1 MKPKSRP
8 AECQKASPLS
18 GDLKLIES
26 DAAAVDVGSRSHWVA
41 VNPQRDPNC
50 VREFGSFTAD
60 LIRLADWLAQCR
72 VKSVVMEA
80 TGVYWVPLYEVLESR
95 GFKVYVVDAHTVRH
109 LPGRSKSDVKD
120 CQWLRRLHSYGLLQ
134 SSFRPP
140 AQIRQLRNYLRSRT
154 KIVEAAAQQ
163 QLRMQKALTLMNIHL
178 HHVIS
183 DLGGL
188 TGLAIVRAIVAG
200 ERDPKRLARLR
211 DPRIRASKETIQKS
225 LEGNWRE
232 ELLFDLKMAL
242 ESYDH
247 FQGQIAA
254 YDERIRQELK
264 EVPSKVDPQSQP
276 LPAARAKSCRKRPG
290 MSQQDQL
297 DLREE
302 LYRISGVDLTRIDG
316 ISLQSAQKVFFE
328 IGTNVEAWRD
338 EKHFSSWLG
347 LSPNHR
353 ISGGKVLKRSSRKVV
368 NPLSVAL
375 RLAARTLRNSHSAL
389 GANFRRLIAKIG
401 MPKAITAMARKLA
414 VLIYRMLKYGTQYVD
429 KGMQHY
435 ESKYQQTK
443 LQYLRYQAAKL
454 GMTLVPNQLA
464 ATVIHQEQESP

>member
-1 MKPKSRP
+1 MKRKSRR
-8 AECQKASPLS
+8 AKGQKMSPFS
-18 GDLKLIES
+18 GDLQLIEP

-41 VNPQRDPNC
+41 VNPERDPNP
-50 VREFGSFTAD
+50 VREFGTFTTD
-60 LIRLADWLAQCR
+60 LRSLADWLAQCE

-80 TGVYWVPLYEVLESR
+80 TGVYWVSLYDLLEER

-120 CQWLRRLHSYGLLQ
+120 CQWLRRLHSYGLLGGC
-134 SSFRPP
+134 FRPP
-140 AQIRQLRNYLRSRT
+140 AQIRQLRNYQRSRSN
-154 KIVEAAAQQ
+154 IVDAAAQQ
-163 QLRMQKALTLMNIHL
+163 QLRMQKALTLMNVHL

-183 DLGGL
+183 DISGL
-188 TGLAIVRAIVAG
+188 TGLAIVRAIVGG
-200 ERDPKRLARLR
+200 ERNPKQLARLR
-211 DPRIRASKETIQKS
+211 DPRIVASKETIQKS
-225 LEGNWRE
+225 LEGNWQE
-232 ELLFDLKMAL
+232 ELLFDLKIAL

-247 FQGQIAA
+247 FQGQINA
-254 YDERIRQELK
+254 YDQQIRRELK
-264 EVPSKVDPQSQP
+264 EVPSKVDLLEQA
-276 LPAARAKSCRKRPG
+276 LPAGQLRVCRKRPG

-297 DLREE
+297 ELRAE

-316 ISLQSAQKVFFE
+316 ISLQTAQKVFFE
-328 IGTNVEAWRD
+328 IGTNVSAWDD
-338 EKHFSSWLG
+338 EKKFSSWLG

-368 NPLSVAL
+368 NPLSTAL

-435 ESKYQQTK
+435 EAKYQATK
-443 LQYLRYQAAKL
+443 IQYLRAQ
-454 GMTLVPNQLA
+454 A
-464 ATVIHQEQESP
+464 ATVGMILVPKQSAGVGATT

>member
-1 MKPKSRP
+1 MKRKNRR
-8 AECQKASPLS
+8 AKDQKVSPFR
-18 GDLKLIES
+18 GDLELIEP

-41 VNPQRDPNC
+41 VNPQRDPNP
-50 VREFGSFTAD
+50 VREFGTFTAD
-60 LIRLADWLAQCR
+60 LMSLVDWLAQCGA
-72 VKSVVMEA
+72 KSVVMEA
-80 TGVYWVPLYEVLESR
+80 TGVYWVSLYELLERR
-95 GFKVYVVDAHTVRH
+95 GFKAYVVDAHTVRH

-134 SSFRPP
+134 GSFRPP
-140 AQIRQLRNYLRSRT
+140 AQIRRLRTYQRSRN
-154 KIVEAAAQQ
+154 KIIEAAAQQ

-183 DLGGL
+183 DISGL
-188 TGLAIVRAIVAG
+188 TGLSIVRAIVSG
-200 ERDPKRLARLR
+200 ERDPKQLARLR

-225 LEGNWRE
+225 LEGNWQE
-232 ELLFDLKMAL
+232 ELLFDLKIAL
-242 ESYDH
+242 ENYDH
-247 FQGQIAA
+247 FQGQIRA
-254 YDERIRQELK
+254 YDEQTRQELK
-264 EVPSKVDPQSQP
+264 EVPSKVDLLQEP
-276 LPAARAKSCRKRPG
+276 LPAARLSICRKRPG

-316 ISLQSAQKVFFE
+316 ISLQTAQKVFFE
-328 IGTNVEAWRD
+328 IGTDVSAWSN
-338 EKHFSSWLG
+338 EKKFTSWLG

-375 RLAARTLRNSHSAL
+375 RLAARALLNSHSAL
-389 GANFRRLIAKIG
+389 GANFRRLVAKIG

-414 VLIYRMLKYGTQYVD
+414 VLVYRMIKYGTQYVD

-435 ESKYQQTK
+435 EAKYQATK
-443 LQYLRYQAAKL
+443 VQYLRAQAAKL
-454 GMTLVPNQLA
+454 GMILLPKQTAVAGAL
-464 ATVIHQEQESP
+464 T